1 MVKEIDTSGLSC
13 PQPVLMFLAE
23 VKKDPDGEYDVLVD
37 NDASF
42 ENVTRAA
49 KNHGF
54 DVESAQENANLMRL
68 KIRKK
73 KDA

>member
-1 MVKEIDTSGLSC
+1 MAKEIDTSGLSC

-23 VKKDPDGEYDVLVD
+23 VKKDADSEYDVLVD
-37 NDASF
+37 NDASL

-54 DVESAQENANLMRL
+54 DVAEVKENNDIIRL
-68 KIRKK
+68 QIRK
-73 KDA
+73 AQNA